1 MKSFLH
7 TFSITLFNKFEF
19 DLRCARAH
27 LYRTWYAQVDRI
39 KFTKLKSLRLHAIY
53 CFQLVWTE
61 MREKKTFFKITLLWL
76 NVRSQQQFVI
86 ILLSQSLFVTICC
99 CCFFRVANKK
109 RNEWS
114 SMGFLWTLSKSLFLF
129 TTIRS
134 FKRTWHAQNSRH
146 DHKISMNSVVFAVV
160 SWLLLFRNLHTK
172 WMFNGFK
179 FKYLSLFHTKTDS
192 IEQNRARSKTSL
204 NYSFS
209 ISFAPCVSVFANI
222 LNVMLWFRNFV

>member
-1 MKSFLH
+1 M
-7 TFSITLFNKFEF
+7 
-19 DLRCARAH
+19 
-27 LYRTWYAQVDRI
+27 
-39 KFTKLKSLRLHAIY
+39 
-53 CFQLVWTE
+53 
-61 MREKKTFFKITLLWL
+61 LWL

-86 ILLSQSLFVTICC
+86 ILLSQSLFVK
-99 CCFFRVANKK
+99 FVVAVVVF
-109 RNEWS
+109 S
-114 SMGFLWTLSKSLFLF
+114 SCKQKAKWMVWHGISSNTLFLF

-179 FKYLSLFHTKTDS
+179 FKYLSVSHTWTDS